1 VPDEPTLSAGR
12 RYYTPARVG
21 GLDVSR
27 LSGDTDV
34 EVLLPIPVATYVEAA
49 DVCPAAIL
57 DTDPAGEGLGVWV
70 LVDSGIDED
79 GDQYCSYKYA
89 GGIA

>member
-1 VPDEPTLSAGR
+1 MPDEPTLSDSR
-12 RYYTPARVG
+12 RYYQPERVG
-21 GLDVSR
+21 RLDVSL
-27 LSGDTDV
+27 LSGDTEV
-34 EVLLPIPVATYVEAA
+34 EVPLPIPVATYVEVA

-57 DTDPAGEGLGVWV
+57 DTDPAGVGLGVWV